1 MAESEKIT
9 LEVEVKASGAVKEL
23 ENVEKAANK
32 AGEGLEGLKDTGEV
46 SGNALVSSLKRLA
59 GTFGLVLSAGAVVS
73 FIKRVSEANLLL
85 GQMAVRSGQ
94 SEKSIRAMQN
104 QFKALGYSA
113 SEANSIVDDLAG
125 SFAALKF
132 GGELTG
138 ITKAFTDLGVSVMDA
153 QGKARDLYDMAIEA
167 GEFSLGFT
175 GGDRESA
182 MQLMMSR
189 GISPALADMATRSD
203 ARDQARKMREE
214 AAASKEASE
223 QAEKLSRNLS
233 RIGERFV
240 AFINRLDES
249 YGIFDKLNKALD
261 ALVPLGDGVYHVFD
275 AIGKALTVIG
285 NILKAVIKPIVNALG
300 WLGNFIDKGDKEG
313 FGIDELGTGPDDL
326 DESVK
331 KGAKA
336 VGKKLESAG
345 ETADELHKSG
355 FANDVGGFFEKLGE
369 WGWDV
374 DKWGGGADTGAA
386 TRGGRN
392 ASKAMLDL
400 ISKGE
405 GNYNSVN
412 LGQKKGYR
420 ASTRNLTKM
429 TLGEVIQ
436 RMTGENKDFNAA
448 GRYQFLRS
456 TLVESMKS
464 AGLGESDLF
473 NEDNQDKLALA
484 AIKNKKSVWDYITG
498 KSLDI
503 GKAAIGMSQIWA
515 SIANPKTGRSYYDT
529 TGVNKASITSAQ
541 IMTQLQAM
549 REQYKESGS
558 VNKNNAFTQNINIY
572 APSSEPNEIIAE
584 YLRKTPNIGAITSS
598 MV

>member
-1 MAESEKIT
+1 MAESEKFT
-9 LEVEVKASGAVKEL
+9 LELDVKASGAVKEL

-32 AGEGLEGLKDTGEV
+32 AEEGLEGLKDTGEV

-285 NILKAVIKPIVNALG
+285 NILKAAIDPILEILG
-300 WLGNFIDKGDKEG
+300 FAGKIVDIGSKEG
-313 FGIDELGTGPDDL
+313 LDKAL
-326 DESVK
+326 DEAMDGVNRALDNLGRLRNFSFE
-331 KGAKA
+331 A
-336 VGKKLESAG
+336 ESASNVKG
-345 ETADELHKSG
+345 SQSEA
-355 FANDVGGFFEKLGE
+355 EK
-369 WGWDV
+369 
-374 DKWGGGADTGAA
+374 A
-386 TRGGRN
+386 T
-392 ASKAMLDL
+392 LDL
-400 ISKGE
+400 IGRGE
-405 GNYNSVN
+405 GSYNSVN
-412 LGQKKGYR
+412 LGKAKGGG
-420 ASTRNLTKM
+420 AGTRNLVNM
-429 TLGEVIQ
+429 TIGDVLQ
-436 RMTGENKDFNAA
+436 SQKNKDFNAA
-448 GRYQFLRS
+448 GKYQFVPETLRRA
-456 TLVESMKS
+456 TRL
-464 AGLGESDLF
+464 AGLKESDLF
-473 NEDNQDKLALA
+473 NEENQDRLAMALMNSLPA
-484 AIKNKKSVWDYITG
+484 VKNYIEGRNNNLNGAIK
-498 KSLDI
+498 
-503 GKAAIGMSQIWA
+503 AIATQWA
-515 SIANPKTGRSYYDT
+515 SVANPDTGLSYWHGT
-529 TGVNKASITSAQ
+529 QGNRASISAAE
-541 IMTQLQAM
+541 MGARLRGM
-549 REQYKESGS
+549 REEYLKNGRNSTYAEASRTPNVIMPRVQPAAYS
-558 VNKNNAFTQNINIY
+558 VAPATTKVSQSSPTVTQNITVY
-572 APSSEPNEIIAE
+572 APSTEANEIVAE

>member
-1 MAESEKIT
+1 MAESEKFT
-9 LEVEVKASGAVKEL
+9 LEVDVKASGAVKEL

-32 AGEGLEGLKDTGEV
+32 AEEGLEGLKDTGEV

-285 NILKAVIKPIVNALG
+285 NILKAAIDPILEILG
-300 WLGNFIDKGDKEG
+300 FAGKIVDIGSKEG
-313 FGIDELGTGPDDL
+313 LDKAL
-326 DESVK
+326 DEAMDGVNRALDNLGRLRNFSFE
-331 KGAKA
+331 A
-336 VGKKLESAG
+336 ESASNVKG
-345 ETADELHKSG
+345 SQSEA
-355 FANDVGGFFEKLGE
+355 EK
-369 WGWDV
+369 
-374 DKWGGGADTGAA
+374 A
-386 TRGGRN
+386 T
-392 ASKAMLDL
+392 LDL
-400 ISKGE
+400 IGRGE
-405 GNYNSVN
+405 GSYNSVN
-412 LGQKKGYR
+412 LGKAKGGG
-420 ASTRNLTKM
+420 AGTRNLVNM
-429 TLGEVIQ
+429 TIGDVLQ
-436 RMTGENKDFNAA
+436 SQKNKDFNAA
-448 GRYQFLRS
+448 GKYQFVPETLRRA
-456 TLVESMKS
+456 TRL
-464 AGLGESDLF
+464 AGLKESDLF
-473 NEDNQDKLALA
+473 NEENQDRLAMALMNSLPA
-484 AIKNKKSVWDYITG
+484 VKNYIEGRNNNLNGAIK
-498 KSLDI
+498 
-503 GKAAIGMSQIWA
+503 AIATQWA
-515 SIANPKTGRSYYDT
+515 SVANPDTGLSYWHGT
-529 TGVNKASITSAQ
+529 QGNRASISAAE
-541 IMTQLQAM
+541 MGARLRGM
-549 REQYKESGS
+549 REEYLKNGRNSTYAEASRTPNVIMPRVQPAAYS
-558 VNKNNAFTQNINIY
+558 VAPATTKVSQSSPTVTQNITVY
-572 APSSEPNEIIAE
+572 APSTEANEIVAE

>member
-1 MAESEKIT
+1 MAESEKFT
-9 LEVEVKASGAVKEL
+9 LELDVKASGAVKEL

-32 AGEGLEGLKDTGEV
+32 AEEGLEGLKDTGEV

-138 ITKAFTDLGVSVMDA
+138 ITKAFTSLGVSVMDA

-285 NILKAVIKPIVNALG
+285 NILKAAIDPILEILG
-300 WLGNFIDKGDKEG
+300 FAGKIVDIGSKEG
-313 FGIDELGTGPDDL
+313 LDKAL
-326 DESVK
+326 DEAVDGVNRALDKLGRLRNFGSEGESASSVK
-331 KGAKA
+331 GSPSEAEKA
-336 VGKKLESAG
+336 
-345 ETADELHKSG
+345 T
-355 FANDVGGFFEKLGE
+355 
-369 WGWDV
+369 
-374 DKWGGGADTGAA
+374 
-386 TRGGRN
+386 
-392 ASKAMLDL
+392 LDL
-400 ISKGE
+400 IGRGE
-405 GNYNSVN
+405 GSYNSVN
-412 LGQKKGYR
+412 LGKAKGNR
-420 ASTRNLTKM
+420 AGTRNLVNM
-429 TLGEVIQ
+429 TIGDVLQ
-436 RMTGENKDFNAA
+436 SQKNKEFNAA
-448 GRYQFLRS
+448 GKYQFIPETLRRA
-456 TLVESMKS
+456 TRL
-464 AGLGESDLF
+464 AGLKESDLF
-473 NEDNQDKLALA
+473 NEENQDRLAMALMNSLPA
-484 AIKNKKSVWDYITG
+484 VKNYIEGHNNNLNGAIK
-498 KSLDI
+498 
-503 GKAAIGMSQIWA
+503 AIATQWA
-515 SIANPKTGRSYYDT
+515 SVANPDTGLSYWHGT
-529 TGVNKASITSAQ
+529 QGNRASISAAE
-541 IMTQLQAM
+541 MGARLRGM
-549 REQYKESGS
+549 REEYLKNGRNSTYAEASRTPNVIMPRVQPAAYS
-558 VNKNNAFTQNINIY
+558 VAPATTKVSQSSPTVTQNITVY
-572 APSSEPNEIIAE
+572 APSTEANEIVAE

>member
-32 AGEGLEGLKDTGEV
+32 AEEGLEGLKDTGEV

-203 ARDQARKMREE
+203 AREQARKMREE

-223 QAEKLSRNLS
+223 QSEKLSRNLS

-285 NILKAVIKPIVNALG
+285 NIFKAVIKPVIWVLNKF
-300 WLGNFIDKGDKEG
+300 GNFVDKGDKEG

-374 DKWGGGADTGAA
+374 DKWGGGSDFGVGSDSDLRERIKENLKKREGVRLKAYQDSGGVWTIGYGHTKGVKPGMTITKEQADAYLEQDMKTHVDAA
-386 TRGGRN
+386 
-392 ASKAMLDL
+392 LDL
-400 ISKGE
+400 YANHSDKTKMLAADLAYNAGIGAIQPGSRFSKLAQAGEISASDYSKLYTTSKGVFTP
-405 GNYNSVN
+405 GLVNRRNST
-412 LGQKKGYR
+412 YAE
-420 ASTRNLTKM
+420 ASRTPNVIMPRVQPAAYSVAPATTK
-429 TLGEVIQ
+429 VSQ
-436 RMTGENKDFNAA
+436 
-448 GRYQFLRS
+448 
-456 TLVESMKS
+456 S
-464 AGLGESDLF
+464 APT
-473 NEDNQDKLALA
+473 
-484 AIKNKKSVWDYITG
+484 V
-498 KSLDI
+498 
-503 GKAAIGMSQIWA
+503 
-515 SIANPKTGRSYYDT
+515 
-529 TGVNKASITSAQ
+529 
-541 IMTQLQAM
+541 
-549 REQYKESGS
+549 
-558 VNKNNAFTQNINIY
+558 TQNITVY
-572 APSSEPNEIIAE
+572 APSTEASEIVAEI
-584 YLRKTPNIGAITSS
+584 RNKTQNIGALTS
-598 MV
+598 VFV